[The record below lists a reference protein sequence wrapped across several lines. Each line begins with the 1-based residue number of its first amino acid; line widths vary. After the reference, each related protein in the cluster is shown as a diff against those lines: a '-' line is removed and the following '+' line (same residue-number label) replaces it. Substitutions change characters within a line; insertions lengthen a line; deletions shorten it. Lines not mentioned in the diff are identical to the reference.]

1 MSRRKRH
8 QSEGDREVTVDA
20 TLEADLS
27 VAEDAIA
34 AYLEDP
40 SATRRDALLAALQ
53 LLDQQIELSDDYES
67 RIAGSAAF
75 GYASKGSVI
84 GETSSASAAEEVP
97 EAELV
102 AQTVLIKAAKREVTG
117 PTPETLVD
125 LRAAGQALAELRGGE
140 PPAREPSVS

>member
-1 MSRRKRH
+1 MSRRQNH

-20 TLEADLS
+20 ILEADLS
-27 VAEDAIA
+27 DAEDAID
-34 AYLEDP
+34 AYLKDP
-40 SATRRDALLAALQ
+40 SATRRQALLASLQ

-84 GETSSASAAEEVP
+84 GETSHASAAQEVP

-102 AQTVLIKAAKREVTG
+102 AQTVLIKAAKREVTA

-125 LRAAGQALAELRGGE
+125 LRAARQVLAGVRGEG
-140 PPAREPSVS
+140 PPPR

>member
-1 MSRRKRH
+1 MSRRKNH
-8 QSEGDREVTVDA
+8 ESEGNREVTVDA
-20 TLEADLS
+20 TLEADLG
-27 VAEDAIA
+27 VAEGAIE
-34 AYLEDP
+34 AYLEDR
-40 SATRRDALLAALQ
+40 SVTRRDALLAALQ
-53 LLDQQIELSDDYES
+53 LLDQQIELSDDYEG

-102 AQTVLIKAAKREVTG
+102 AQTVLITAAKREVAA

-125 LRAAGQALAELRGGE
+125 LRAASQALADVRSKE
-140 PPAREPSVS
+140 PPTR

>member
-1 MSRRKRH
+1 MSRRKNQRG
-8 QSEGDREVTVDA
+8 GDREVTVDA
-20 TLEADLS
+20 PLEADLG
-27 VAEDAIA
+27 ATEEAID
-34 AYLEDP
+34 AYLADP
-40 SATRRDALLAALQ
+40 SDARRAALVGALQ

-102 AQTVLIKAAKREVTG
+102 AQTVLIKAAKDDVRA
-117 PTPETLVD
+117 PTPETLAG
-125 LRAAGQALAELRGGE
+125 LRAARAALAAARSGE
-140 PPAREPSVS
+140 PSAP